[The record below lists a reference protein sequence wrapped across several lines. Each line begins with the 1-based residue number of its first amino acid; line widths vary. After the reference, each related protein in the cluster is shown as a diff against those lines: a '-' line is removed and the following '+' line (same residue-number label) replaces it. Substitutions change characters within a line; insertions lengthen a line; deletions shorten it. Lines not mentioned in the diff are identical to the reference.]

1 MSKNPPKILKSC
13 KNPPTLPTGVHKKP
27 NVYFEDLLM
36 TSSWFYHYTTQT
48 QTFFSYLTFFSNMA
62 PDEREVC
69 CFISFPSLNYK

>member
-48 QTFFSYLTFFSNMA
+48 QTFFIFDFFSNMA